1 MCQLT
6 EMLTN
11 DRYHG
16 SMEKIGNVIIKYAT
30 YPGLDA
36 VRFFELAIFC
46 FLTGNADMH
55 LKNF

>member
-1 MCQLT
+1 
-6 EMLTN
+6 
-11 DRYHG
+11 
-16 SMEKIGNVIIKYAT
+16 MEKIGNVIIKYAT